1 MITSLRL
8 LRFNRALVA
17 GCSLCAGSFAAG
29 AAGATPADPPAYL
42 RPFGLKETRWTQGLW
57 AQQQQLTFTASLG
70 TIRAVIDRPGSRA
83 ACTNFLLV
91 TGHSQAAAGNCK
103 WGDGDVYKYL
113 ETLAYALLETGD
125 AALER
130 ELDERI
136 AVIARAQQ
144 PNGYLHTV
152 NQLAGVAFPS
162 PRRNDHEDYN
172 FGHLFTAAAAHHAI
186 TGKTSLLTVARK
198 AADLLV
204 TEFQGQPKRAAN
216 YGWNPSH
223 LMGLIDLFHATG
235 DRRYLELCRT
245 FVDARGTQPTPRFAT
260 AEEPNPG
267 DQNQLRKPLRRET
280 EAVGHAVTAT
290 YLYCGAADL
299 ARETGDRALVD
310 SLVGIWNDIRAGK
323 HYVTGGVAAYQ
334 RGFSPRGDSVHE
346 ALGKAHDLPQAIAY
360 NETCSSFGYA
370 LFSRRLLAA
379 TGDARY
385 ADAMEQTL
393 YNACLAAVSLDGAR
407 FLYANP
413 LAWNREEQNLLHNYS
428 RERWH
433 DWNCYCCPPQVAR
446 VFGQLHRW
454 AYGTRGDDVW
464 VHLYGGSAVRATL
477 PGRGLIE
484 LEQQTDYPWSGTV
497 RLTWKTAPT
506 GATALHLRIPE
517 WAVGATVTLNG
528 RPAAGTPVAG
538 RYLTLSHSWRTGDA
552 IELELPMKPR
562 LVGANPLVESMI
574 GQAAV
579 MRGPLVYCLESPDLP
594 AGTAVTEVRL
604 PRTATFTPLALP
616 PPLARVRGLRTEVL
630 VRPELKAGRE
640 APLYGT
646 VSTAPARRVPVTL
659 IPYFAW
665 NNRGE
670 PWMRVMLPLAD

>member
-1 MITSLRL
+1 MRRTRPAV
-8 LRFNRALVA
+8 R
-17 GCSLCAGSFAAG
+17 FAAAILRKIPLTLPLLG
-29 AAGATPADPPAYL
+29 ASAFAASIPSSETPL
-42 RPFGLKETRWTQGLW
+42 RPFALRETRWTQGLW
-57 AQQQQLTFTASLG
+57 GKQQELSFTSTLG
-70 TIRAVIDRPGSRA
+70 TIRTVIDKPGSRA
-83 ACTNFLLV
+83 AFTNFRILL
-91 TGHSQAAAGNCK
+91 GESQAAPGNCK

-113 ETLAYALLETGD
+113 ETLSYALLETGD
-125 AALER
+125 AALDR

-186 TGKTSLLTVARK
+186 TGKTTLLAVARK

-204 TEFQGQPKRAAN
+204 AEFQGQPKRAAN

-245 FVDARGTQPTPRFAT
+245 FVDARGTQPTPRFRT

-267 DQNQLRKPLRRET
+267 DQNQLRKPLRKET

-299 ARETGDRALVD
+299 ARETGDRDLVA
-310 SLVGIWNDIRAGK
+310 SLVRIWDDLQTAKQYI
-323 HYVTGGVAAYQ
+323 TGGIAAYH
-334 RGFSPRGDSVHE
+334 RGYSPRGDDVHE
-346 ALGKAHDLPQAIAY
+346 AIAKAYDLPQATSY

-370 LFSRRLLAA
+370 MFARRLLSA
-379 TGDARY
+379 TGEARY
-385 ADAMEQTL
+385 ADMMEQTL

-407 FLYANP
+407 FFYANP
-413 LAWNREEQNLLHNYS
+413 LGWNREEQTLQNNDA

-446 VFGQLHRW
+446 IFGQLHRW

-464 VHLYGGSAVRATL
+464 VHLYGGSVLRTQL
-477 PGRGLIE
+477 PGRGPLE

-497 RLTWKTAPT
+497 RLTWKTSPR
-506 GATALHLRIPE
+506 GATTLRLRIPA
-517 WAVGATVTLNG
+517 WAKGATVTING
-528 RPAAGTPVAG
+528 QRSTPSPEPG
-538 RYLTLSHSWRTGDA
+538 SYLALSRAWKTGDS
-552 IELELPMKPR
+552 IELELPLIPR
-562 LVGANPLVESMI
+562 LVGTNPLVENTI

-579 MRGPLVYCLESPDLP
+579 LRGPLVYCLESPDLP
-594 AGTAVTEVRL
+594 PDVTLHEVRL
-604 PRTATFTPLALP
+604 PRRATFAPLALP
-616 PPLARVRGLRTEVL
+616 APLNRALGLQTEVL
-630 VRPELKAGRE
+630 VRPELKASRQ

-646 VSTAPARRVPVTL
+646 VSTAPTRRIPATF

-670 PWMRVMLPLAD
+670 PWMRVWLPLAD